1 MNEVQIMAMDNL
13 KEQKIWLSTSSVV
26 FKSMPLMYRISSM
39 VAGQT
44 IQHCSHPP
52 REFIHGQENIRCY
65 FFYHTQQRCSHPP
78 MEFIHSWENVR
89 CSFYDFQQQ
98 GRTSNVVCQLGNHHV
113 FFFDHTHLALFTPA
127 LGVYSQLG
135 KRPMLLPNCLR
146 IGSINFVPSPL
157 IKLICIN
164 VHLYQGQWGSLWGHC
179 LH

>member
-65 FFYHTQQRCSHPP
+65 FFLSHPA
-78 MEFIHSWENVR
+78 
-89 CSFYDFQQQ
+89 
-98 GRTSNVVCQLGNHHV
+98 T
-113 FFFDHTHLALFTPA
+113 LFTPTH
-127 LGVYSQLG
+127 GVYSQLG
-135 KRPMLLPNCLR
+135 KRQVLLLR
-146 IGSINFVPSPL
+146 FSVAGENIQCSLPVGKSSRVFFRSHPSSAVHTRPRSL
-157 IKLICIN
+157 FTAGKTSHASAKLSEDRF
-164 VHLYQGQWGSLWGHC
+164 YQFRTISLD
-179 LH
+179 